1 MIGIAFVIA
10 ILLRL
15 WWILPGRGG
24 LSKKK
29 KKKGFRSQVVAMAVL
44 GSGKWRRRV
53 IYRFRR
59 RRYTFNRI
67 QTGGHTSELLNLIKH
82 LDPKKYRPL
91 HLVRANTDIMSHDRS
106 RAELNRS
113 WILRSHEI
121 PRSRE
126 VGQSWFST
134 MFSTIRAIISCV
146 VLVFR
151 VQPKVLFCN
160 GPGTCVPVCFACLLL
175 RFLGLGRNCKI
186 IFVESFCRSQSLSL
200 SGRILYPIVNR
211 FVVHWEELARSLRSR
226 GYTRVEYLGTLF

>member
-1 MIGIAFVIA
+1 MLGEIGIALVIA

-15 WWILPGRGG
+15 WWILPGG
-24 LSKKK
+24 LSKK

-44 GSGKWRRRV
+44 GSGKCCKIDFEDENV
-53 IYRFRR
+53 DAFKY
-59 RRYTFNRI
+59 
-67 QTGGHTSELLNLIKH
+67 TGGHTSELLNLIKH

-134 MFSTIRAIISCV
+134 MFSTIRTIRINFNSC
-146 VLVFR
+146 
-151 VQPKVLFCN
+151 
-160 GPGTCVPVCFACLLL
+160 G
-175 RFLGLGRNCKI
+175 KI
-186 IFVESFCRSQSLSL
+186 I
-200 SGRILYPIVNR
+200 
-211 FVVHWEELARSLRSR
+211 
-226 GYTRVEYLGTLF
+226 